1 MFYGLSKYPDSLFV
15 IVGDHG
21 DRYNI
26 DKTPS
31 MYERYGI
38 PFIVTGR
45 GIHKGILLPDSA
57 GSQIDIVPTIM
68 ELIAPKGFS
77 YMSLGSS
84 LTTTNRRGVNY
95 GFWITRTA
103 IGKADTVPLEPESL
117 TGSGSAPA
125 IDETGMQDYINAIR
139 SISWWRA
146 KYGPVLDAEKLKDR

>member
-1 MFYGLSKYPDSLFV
+1 
-15 IVGDHG
+15 
-21 DRYNI
+21 
-26 DKTPS
+26 
-31 MYERYGI
+31 
-38 PFIVTGR
+38 
-45 GIHKGILLPDSA
+45 
-57 GSQIDIVPTIM
+57 
-68 ELIAPKGFS
+68 
-77 YMSLGSS
+77 MSLGSS